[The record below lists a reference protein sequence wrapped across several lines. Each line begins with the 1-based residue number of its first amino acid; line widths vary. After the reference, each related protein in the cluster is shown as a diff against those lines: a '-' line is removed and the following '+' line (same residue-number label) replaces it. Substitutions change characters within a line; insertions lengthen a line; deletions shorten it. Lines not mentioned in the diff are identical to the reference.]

1 MGAKGNWIP
10 ATSRTNYSSTH
21 KMNNREKQ
29 KKLRQANIK
38 RNLENQ
44 KGGRPSGRV
53 RGGGVKSNPA
63 NLGGKKTVETKKKS
77 TSGVTK
83 AQQMAKANIKKY
95 GGTASAA
102 AANKEA
108 MRLKI
113 KKKYLAS
120 KKKKK

>member
-1 MGAKGNWIP
+1 MRKRTSPEELKKRRDAFIKSTPKGA
-10 ATSRTNYSSTH
+10 T
-21 KMNNREKQ
+21 
-29 KKLRQANIK
+29 
-38 RNLENQ
+38 
-44 KGGRPSGRV
+44 GRV
-53 RGGGVKSNPA
+53 KNP
-63 NLGGKKTVETKKKS
+63 KVEDPKKKKS
-77 TSGVTK
+77 TTKSGPTK

-95 GGTASAA
+95 GGTAKAA

>member
-1 MGAKGNWIP
+1 
-10 ATSRTNYSSTH
+10 
-21 KMNNREKQ
+21 MNNREKQ

-53 RGGGVKSNPA
+53 RGGGVSSNPA
-63 NLGGKKTVETKKKS
+63 NLGGNKKVVEKKKS
-77 TSGVTK
+77 SVKKGGPTK

-102 AANKEA
+102 AANKAA
-108 MRLKI
+108 MKLKI
-113 KKKYLAS
+113 KKAYQA

>member
-1 MGAKGNWIP
+1 MDAKGIWIP

-38 RNLENQ
+38 KNLENQ

-63 NLGGKKTVETKKKS
+63 NLGGKKTVEKKKS
-77 TSGVTK
+77 TPKSGPTK

-95 GGTASAA
+95 GGTAKAA
-102 AANKEA
+102 AANKAA

-113 KKKYLAS
+113 KKKYQAS
-120 KKKKK
+120 KKKK